1 MNSKQRVRAA
11 LERREPDRLPVDFW
25 ATAEV
30 TERLIAELG
39 VADREALLRRLGVD
53 LRYLAPKYVG
63 PPVETAPDGS
73 WRDIWGVWR
82 RKVSYGG
89 GSYDEVSVYPLA
101 GLEDAAELNSYPWP
115 RAEWFDFSPMRRA
128 AERSGERFL
137 VNAADRLNR
146 TSALKA
152 AIYLR
157 GMDRIMMDM
166 AAEPDL
172 AAALFAR
179 IARFYLDC
187 NRSMFAAV
195 GDLLDMFF
203 MGDDFGTQSGL
214 LVSPGMWRR
223 FFAPHLAEFSGQ
235 AHEHGLKV
243 MLHSCG
249 AIWEIMGD
257 LADCGV
263 DVVNPVQPGA
273 AGMDPTELKARHGD
287 RLAFH
292 GAIDVQ
298 RTLPEG
304 SAEDVRAEVRARFG
318 DLGAGG
324 GYVAC
329 SSHNL
334 QPDVPTANILAMY
347 QEAAEC
353 RYD

>member
-1 MNSKQRVRAA
+1 VNSKQRVIAA
-11 LERREPDRLPVDFW
+11 LEHRQPDRLPVDYW
-25 ATAEV
+25 ATKEV
-30 TERLIAELG
+30 TDRLVGELG
-39 VADREALLRRLGVD
+39 VENSEALLEKLGVD
-53 LRYLAPKYVG
+53 LRYLQPVYVG
-63 PPVETAPDGS
+63 PEPQRQADGA

-101 GLEDAAELNSYPWP
+101 GMESLEELESYPWP

-128 AERSGERFL
+128 AEELREYFL

-146 TSALKA
+146 TSTLKA

-166 AAEPDL
+166 ALNEEFAS
-172 AAALFAR
+172 ALFGH
-179 IARFYLDC
+179 IAAFYLDC
-187 NRSMFAAV
+187 NRAMFEAV

-214 LVSPGMWRR
+214 LVSPDMWRR
-223 FFAPHLAEFSGQ
+223 FFAPHLAEFSRQ
-235 AHEHGLKV
+235 ARGHDLKV

-249 AIWEIMGD
+249 AVSEIMGD

-273 AGMDPTELKARHGD
+273 AKMRPAVLKAEFGE
-287 RLAFH
+287 RLSFH

-298 RTLPEG
+298 HTLPEG
-304 SAEDVRAEVRARFG
+304 TPQDVRAEVRARFE

-324 GYVAC
+324 GFIAC
-329 SSHNL
+329 PSHNF
-334 QPDVPTANILAMY
+334 QPDVPTANVLAMY
-347 QEAAEC
+347 EQAAGC

>member
-1 MNSKQRVRAA
+1 VRLA
-11 LERREPDRLPVDFW
+11 LELREPDRLPVDYW
-25 ATAEV
+25 ATDEV
-30 TERLIAELG
+30 TERLVDELG
-39 VADREALLRRLGVD
+39 TGDRETLLRRLGAD
-53 LRYLAPKYVG
+53 LRYLEPAFVG
-63 PPVETAPDGS
+63 PEAARAADGS

-89 GSYDEVSVYPLA
+89 GTYDEVSLSPLA
-101 GLEDAAELNSYPWP
+101 EMGDPAELDSYPWP

-128 AERSGERFL
+128 AERLGDYFL

-166 AAEPDL
+166 AADEEF
-172 AAALFAR
+172 ASALFGH
-179 IARFYLDC
+179 IARFYLEC
-187 NRSMFAAV
+187 NRAMFEEV
-195 GDLLDMFF
+195 GGLLDMFF

-214 LVSPGMWRR
+214 LVSPEMWRR
-223 FFAPHLAEFSGQ
+223 FFAPHVAAFSAQ

-249 AIWEIMGD
+249 AISAILDD
-257 LADCGV
+257 LIDCGV
-263 DVVNPVQPGA
+263 DVINPVQPGA
-273 AGMDPTELKARHGD
+273 GGMEPAGLKDRFGG

-298 RTLPEG
+298 HTLPNGTPE
-304 SAEDVRAEVRARFG
+304 EVRAEVRAHFA

-324 GYVAC
+324 GYIAC
-329 SSHNL
+329 PSHNF
-334 QPDVPTANILAMY
+334 QPDVPTANILALY
-347 QEAAEC
+347 EEAAGC
-353 RYD
+353 RYDRSE